1 MASSSSSSDNNIND
15 QDPVLRLP
23 LMEAELATLM
33 MDGSS
38 SSSSSSSENAKVEE
52 LKTSI
57 ADAKTAA
64 EFGVRK
70 SQLQFYGAFSAG
82 DADAMSGV
90 WSDVSHVRC
99 VHPGMASL
107 EGRDAV
113 MESWRQILTPPDDDD
128 DAPVFDIE
136 PERVQIEIC
145 GSTAICSCVERT
157 QNGGQLEAIN
167 VYKRENGSWKMTLH
181 QAGPVM
187 MASSIGR

>member
-1 MASSSSSSDNNIND
+1 MAISSSSNAAAD

-23 LMEAELATLM
+23 LMEAELAARIT
-33 MDGSS
+33 DGDHPSAS
-38 SSSSSSSENAKVEE
+38 AVEA
-52 LKTSI
+52 LRTSI

-82 DADAMSGV
+82 DADAMSVV

-128 DAPVFDIE
+128 DDDVAVFAIE
-136 PERVQIEIC
+136 PERVRIEIC

-157 QNGGQLEAIN
+157 PNGGQLEAIN

-187 MASSIGR
+187 MMQ